1 MKKRALIITD
11 EPENRSF
18 KTIHNLKQR
27 LERRDN
33 KVDIIAFSTDKT
45 YLNKEKVSRK
55 GGLLDQLTVILK
67 EGNYSVIVISLK
79 IKYLSQLFLE
89 DNDIIKV
96 IRSLSPGTA
105 VFVFGASRI
114 LGKVKPTQNFFLYA
128 RSGVAKLT
136 RQISKD
142 VIDYAKLL
150 N

>member
-45 YLNKEKVSRK
+45 YLNNEKVSRK
-55 GGLLDQLTVILK
+55 GGLLDQLTVMLK

-79 IKYLSQLFLE
+79 SKYLGQLFLE
-89 DNDIIKV
+89 NNDIIKV
-96 IRSLSPGTA
+96 IRSASPGTV

-114 LGKVKPTQNFFLYA
+114 LGKVKPTQDILLYA

-136 RQISKD
+136 RKISKD
-142 VIDYAKLL
+142 VLDYVVSL
-150 N
+150 